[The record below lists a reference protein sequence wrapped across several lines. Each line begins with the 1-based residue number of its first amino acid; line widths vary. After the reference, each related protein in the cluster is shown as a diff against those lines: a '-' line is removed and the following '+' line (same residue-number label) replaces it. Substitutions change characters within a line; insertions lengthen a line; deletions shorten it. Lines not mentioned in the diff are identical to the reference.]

1 MFGPILPLLAQIPRS
16 LGHCWRRRRAK
27 RQPSVRVPAEIA
39 GINTLVS
46 RRSLRLHAADD
57 IASIIARLD
66 ANAERNRNRIV
77 LQWSMLAP
85 GERPP
90 PALLFR
96 PAVLEMI
103 DPEVLGVLLSFA
115 HPNDLD
121 RIFEGLVGLRYD
133 PLAVARAATDLAGR
147 YLDRGLDAVGEPL
160 CRRPL
165 ADSPLD
171 ETLGFDGK
179 GTDPDGD

>member
-16 LGHCWRRRRAK
+16 LGRCWRQRSAK
-27 RQPSVRVPAEIA
+27 RQLSMRVPEGIA

-46 RRSLRLHAADD
+46 RRSLRLNSTDD
-57 IASIIARLD
+57 ISAIIARLD

-77 LQWSMLAP
+77 LEWSMLAP

-96 PAVLEMI
+96 PIVLEMI

-115 HPNDLD
+115 HPHDLD
-121 RIFEGLVGLRYD
+121 RIFEQLVALRYD
-133 PLAVARAATDLAGR
+133 PVAVTRAATDLAGR

-160 CRRPL
+160 YRRPL

-171 ETLGFDGK
+171 ETLGLVGK
-179 GTDPDGD
+179 GTEPGED

>member
-1 MFGPILPLLAQIPRS
+1 MFGPIIPLLAQIPRS
-16 LGHCWRRRRAK
+16 LGHCLRRRRAK
-27 RQPSVRVPAEIA
+27 RQLPRWIPGGIA

-46 RRSLRLHAADD
+46 RRSLKLNADDD
-57 IASIIARLD
+57 IAAIIARLD

-96 PAVLEMI
+96 PIVLEMI

-160 CRRPL
+160 YRWPL
-165 ADSPLD
+165 AGASVD
-171 ETLGFDGK
+171 ETLGLGP
-179 GTDPDGD
+179 TDPDSGED

>member
-1 MFGPILPLLAQIPRS
+1 MFGPIITLLAQVPRS
-16 LGHCWRRRRAK
+16 LGHCLRQRRAK
-27 RQPSVRVPAEIA
+27 RQLSKWIPGGIA

-46 RRSLRLHAADD
+46 RRSLKLNASDD
-57 IASIIARLD
+57 IAAIIARLD

-96 PAVLEMI
+96 PIVLEMI

-121 RIFEGLVGLRYD
+121 RVFEGLVGLRHD
-133 PLAVARAATDLAGR
+133 PLALACAATDLAGR
-147 YLDRGLDAVGEPL
+147 YLDRGLDAVGEPVY
-160 CRRPL
+160 RRPL
-165 ADSPLD
+165 AGACVD
-171 ETLGFDGK
+171 ETLGLGR
-179 GTDPDGD
+179 TDPDPGEG

>member
-1 MFGPILPLLAQIPRS
+1 MFGPILPLLARIPRS
-16 LGHCWRRRRAK
+16 LGQCCRQRRAK
-27 RQPSVRVPAEIA
+27 RRLSARVPAEIA

-46 RRSLRLHAADD
+46 RRSLKLNASDD
-57 IASIIARLD
+57 IAAIIARLD

-96 PAVLEMI
+96 PIVLEMI

-133 PLAVARAATDLAGR
+133 PLSVARAATDLAGR

-160 CRRPL
+160 YRRPL
-165 ADSPLD
+165 AGASVD
-171 ETLGFDGK
+171 ETVGLGR
-179 GTDPDGD
+179 TDPDPGED